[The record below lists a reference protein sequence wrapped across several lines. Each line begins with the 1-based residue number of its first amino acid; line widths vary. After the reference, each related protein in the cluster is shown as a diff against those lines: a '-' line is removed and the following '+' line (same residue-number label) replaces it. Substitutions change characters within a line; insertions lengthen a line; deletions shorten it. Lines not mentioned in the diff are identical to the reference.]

1 MADLFKPYKMGGLE
15 IRNRLVRSATTSA
28 WADERGVYLGRGE
41 AIMEALRDPP
51 PGLL

>member
-1 MADLFKPYKMGGLE
+1 MIDLFKPYKIGDLE
-15 IRNRLVRSATTSA
+15 IRNRFVRSATTSA
-28 WADERGVYLGRGE
+28 WADDRGVYLGRGE